1 MEYRTSRGFERIL
14 RRLSPPERMEVQRH
28 VDALVRAFEVDTFP
42 VGLGLKKLGNSLW
55 EFRINLSLRILFQ
68 WEKQSIT
75 FLFIGNHNE
84 VHQFIKHY
92 L

>member
-1 MEYRTSRGFERIL
+1 VEYRTSRGFERIL
-14 RRLSPPERMEVQRH
+14 RRLNPPERMEVQRH

-68 WEKQSIT
+68 WEKQFIT

-84 VHQFIKHY
+84 VQQFIKHY